1 MNSDP
6 LLFEFP
12 ISQFDISLLPIAET
26 ILRADPSLLTDA
38 IVRYLTERFQ
48 PMGGTANI
56 LLRGDRVAV
65 SWVPT
70 SGKDTY
76 KLMEYAVTLL
86 RRRALTEAEAIL
98 RGLLKLPSPPV
109 MASFNLGMLLSDQGR
124 LEEAVEL
131 LEQVVEER
139 PSAADAWNALG
150 IALQRKGERVRAL
163 EAIERSHELEPENPH
178 TLRNLGALLANENPK
193 AGVPYLKRAAELLPT
208 DPVVVFGYAKALL
221 QSGETGTADQ
231 VFENV
236 IRLAPYAEIARLAQ
250 EERTKLA
257 EQAMR
262 ERGGEVRMDVVM
274 YISGALKLFGEL
286 GTKATQTLTVEIA
299 LLGSKGLDINDP
311 TAKYEL
317 KSLPGK
323 FSGLH
328 LLAYLYAGLQQVA
341 PGKDAGVDFSKEYE
355 VARQLRAPGM

>member
-1 MNSDP
+1 MNTDP

-12 ISQFDISLLPIAET
+12 ILQFDLSLLPIAET
-26 ILRADPSLLTDA
+26 VLKADPVLLTDS

-48 PMGGTANI
+48 PLGGTANI
-56 LLRGDRVAV
+56 LVRGDRVAV
-65 SWVPT
+65 SWVPA
-70 SGKDTY
+70 SGKDAD
-76 KLMEYAVTLL
+76 KLLEYAVSLL
-86 RRRALTEAEAIL
+86 RRRAFTEAEAIL
-98 RGLLKLPSPPV
+98 RGLLKSPTPPV

-124 LEEAVEL
+124 LDEAVEL

-150 IALQRKGERVRAL
+150 IALQRKGDRVRAL
-163 EAIERSHELEPENPH
+163 EAIERSHELDPDNPY
-178 TLRNLGALLANENPK
+178 TLRNLGALLANESPK
-193 AGVPYLKRAAELLPT
+193 AGLPYLKRAAELLPT
-208 DPVVVFGYAKALL
+208 ESVVAFGYAQALL
-221 QSGETGTADQ
+221 QCGETNAADQ
-231 VFENV
+231 VFQNV
-236 IRLAPYAEIARLAQ
+236 IRLAPYSEIARRAQ
-250 EERTKLA
+250 EERTRLA
-257 EQAMR
+257 ELTLR

-286 GTKATQTLTVEIA
+286 GTKATQALTVEIA

-341 PGKDAGVDFSKEYE
+341 PGKDAGIDFSKEYE
-355 VARQLRAPGM
+355 MAKQMR